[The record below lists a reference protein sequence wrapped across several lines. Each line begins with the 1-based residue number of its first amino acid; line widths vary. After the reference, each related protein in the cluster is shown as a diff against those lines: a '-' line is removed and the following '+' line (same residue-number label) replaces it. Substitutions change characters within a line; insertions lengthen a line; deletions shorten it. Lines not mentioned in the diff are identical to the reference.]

1 MKMASSKSN
10 LTEDQLYESIIG
22 TVLQMVV
29 KGKLAQI
36 QKMGIP
42 QDLKDLAAD
51 TDKKIKKAKKSIAK
65 AKKLRKKGL
74 H

>member
-1 MKMASSKSN
+1 M
-10 LTEDQLYESIIG
+10 SIIG
-22 TVLQMVV
+22 KVLKMAVQS
-29 KGKLAQI
+29 KLAQI

-51 TDKKIKKAKKSIAK
+51 TDKKIKKAKKAIAK
-65 AKKLRKKGL
+65 AEKSRKKGL